1 MSRRKKQPHGRNKP
15 HPRRP
20 TQTQRDEALVEE
32 TTRIFTCFTQIAHDF
47 VHQCGANL
55 EDLECDIDYNRLAL
69 EMWTGGPGRAADL
82 VEVLT
87 DYLALRE
94 RHHAALTALQPRLA
108 TLLATPA
115 HDHLEPLERWR
126 HLVHQRILSLPD
138 AT

>member
-15 HPRRP
+15 NPRRP
-20 TQTQRDEALVEE
+20 TQAQRDEALVEE
-32 TTRIFTCFTQIAHDF
+32 TARIFTCFTEIAHDF

-87 DYLALRE
+87 EYLALRE

-108 TLLATPA
+108 ALLATPA
-115 HDHLEPLERWR
+115 NEHLEPLERWR
-126 HLVHQRILSLPD
+126 NLVRQRILAPPD
-138 AT
+138 DT